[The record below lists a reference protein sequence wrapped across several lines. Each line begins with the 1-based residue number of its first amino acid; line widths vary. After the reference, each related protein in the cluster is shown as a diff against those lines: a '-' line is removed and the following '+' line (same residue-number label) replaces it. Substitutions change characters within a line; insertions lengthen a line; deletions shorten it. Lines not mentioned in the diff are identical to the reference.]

1 MTMNDGQDRLERDLR
16 ALKHSQPRDED
27 IQRDVRAMLL
37 TYAGAYTPMQQ
48 TNGTERRDRM
58 IIATPWP
65 RSHARPA
72 RTLAVRGRLRLL
84 VVAAVA
90 LLSGGTAAYLRLQ
103 SSPGQA
109 PPTRRAALPSPQ
121 VTFALPGRPRMV
133 LVDGQAGRGY
143 VMSWDDPASAHGAGL
158 GTRVAILDL
167 RSPRVLH
174 SVVIPGSGA
183 GDSGIDMA
191 VDHRNGRLVTVID
204 GVQQPIT
211 AGRATRIAY
220 TVRLTLL
227 DQRTARP
234 LRAAT
239 APGLLPSS
247 MVVDDATRRVFIGLG
262 GTAAGGTQGAE
273 GSAVVMADSGTGT
286 VLSNRPWRSMV
297 WDLALDRSANR
308 VLVYSSRVLPRGGW
322 WSSNDVSILDAR
334 TGRLLRVVHTGAFPV
349 ELPDH
354 WLAVDEA
361 IHRAF
366 IVGRHA
372 LLALDTRNGRILGR
386 TALVGNID
394 TLLTDSTGGR
404 VVVAASTNAGRAY
417 VTVLD
422 ARTQRRVAT
431 QPVGTDHVVLG
442 LDRRRHRVLILAG
455 DAASY
460 SRKDRQA
467 SRGKLLIMDDQ
478 TGRVVSSYP
487 WAGVASDIAVDDRDD
502 RALVLTDLNARQAAH
517 TWQSFFGALLPVRP
531 SPLDSGVT
539 IVDLAHVQGL
549 TPQSII
555 MRAT

>member
-1 MTMNDGQDRLERDLR
+1 
-16 ALKHSQPRDED
+16 
-27 IQRDVRAMLL
+27 
-37 TYAGAYTPMQQ
+37 
-48 TNGTERRDRM
+48 M
-58 IIATPWP
+58 IITTPWP

-72 RTLAVRGRLRLL
+72 RTLAAHRRLRLL

-90 LLSGGTAAYLRLQ
+90 LLTGGTAAYLRLQ
-103 SSPGQA
+103 SAPGQA
-109 PPTRRAALPSPQ
+109 PATRPVVSPSPQ
-121 VTFALPGRPRMV
+121 VTFALPGRPRLV
-133 LVDGQAGRGY
+133 LVDEQAGRGY

-191 VDHRNGRLVTVID
+191 VDHRNGHLVTVID
-204 GVQQPIT
+204 GVQRPVT
-211 AGRATRIAY
+211 AGRAAHFVY

-227 DQRTARP
+227 DARTARP

-247 MVVDDATRRVFIGLG
+247 VVVDDATRRVFIGLG
-262 GTAAGGTQGAE
+262 GTAVGGAQGAE
-273 GSAVVMADSGTGT
+273 GSTVLMVDSGTGR

-297 WDLALDRSANR
+297 WDLALDSSANR

-322 WSSNDVSILDAR
+322 WSSNDVSIVDAR

-354 WLAVDEA
+354 WIAVDEA

-372 LLALDTRNGRILGR
+372 LLALDTWTGRILGR
-386 TALVGNID
+386 TALVGNVD
-394 TLLTDSTGGR
+394 TLLTDSAGGR
-404 VVVAASTNAGRAY
+404 VVVAASSNTGQAAY

-422 ARTQRRVAT
+422 ARTGRRVAM
-431 QPVGTDHVVLG
+431 QPIGTDHVVLG
-442 LDRRRHRVLILAG
+442 LDRRRHRILILAG

-467 SRGKLLIMDDQ
+467 SRGKLLIMDDR
-478 TGRVVSSYP
+478 TGRIVSHYP
-487 WAGVASDIAVDDRDD
+487 WAGVATDIAVDDRDD
-502 RALVLTDLNARQAAH
+502 RALVLTDLNARQAAR
-517 TWQSFFGALLPVRP
+517 TWQSFLGALLPARS
-531 SPLDSGVT
+531 SPLDSGAT
-539 IVDLAHVQGL
+539 IVDLAHIQGL
-549 TPQSII
+549 TPQSTII
-555 MRAT
+555 PAP

>member
-1 MTMNDGQDRLERDLR
+1 MTMNNDRDRLERDLR
-16 ALKHSQPRDED
+16 ALKHSQPRNED
-27 IQRDVRAMLL
+27 VQRDVRAMLL
-37 TYAGAYTPMQQ
+37 TYVRTYPPTQQ
-48 TNGTERRDRM
+48 TNGTQRRERM
-58 IIATPWP
+58 IIVTPWP
-65 RSHARPA
+65 RSQARPA
-72 RTLAVRGRLRLL
+72 RTLAARGRLRLL
-84 VVAAVA
+84 VVASLA

-109 PPTRRAALPSPQ
+109 PATRPAVSPSPQ
-121 VTFALPGRPRMV
+121 VTFALPGRPRLV

-143 VMSWDDPASAHGAGL
+143 VMSWDDPAWAHGAGL
-158 GTRVAILDL
+158 GTRVAVVDL
-167 RSPRVLH
+167 HSPRVLH
-174 SVVIPGSGA
+174 AIVIPGSGA
-183 GDSGIDMA
+183 GDNSIDMA
-191 VDHRNGRLVTVID
+191 VDHRNGHLVTIID
-204 GVQQPIT
+204 GVQRPVTNGRT
-211 AGRATRIAY
+211 AQFVY

-247 MVVDDATRRVFIGLG
+247 IVVDDATRRVFIGLG
-262 GTAAGGTQGAE
+262 GTAAGGTLGAE
-273 GSAVVMADSGTGT
+273 GSAVVMADSNTGT
-286 VLSNRPWRSMV
+286 VLSNRPWRGMV

-334 TGRLLRVVHTGAFPV
+334 TGHLLRVVHTGAFPV

-354 WLAVDEA
+354 WIAVDEA

-372 LLALDTRNGRILGR
+372 LLTLDTRTGRILGG

-404 VVVAASTNAGRAY
+404 VVVAASTNTGRAY

-422 ARTQRRVAT
+422 ARTRQRVVT
-431 QPVGTDHVVLG
+431 QPIGTDHVVLG

-467 SRGKLLIMDDQ
+467 SRGKLLLMDDQ
-478 TGRVVSSYP
+478 TGRMVSSYP
-487 WAGVASDIAVDDRDD
+487 WAGVASDIAVDERDD
-502 RALVLTDLNARQAAH
+502 RALVLTDLNARAA
-517 TWQSFFGALLPVRP
+517 QSLLGALLPVRS
-531 SPLDSGVT
+531 SPRDSGVT

-549 TPQSII
+549 TPQSVI
-555 MRAT
+555 MDAP

>member
-1 MTMNDGQDRLERDLR
+1 MTMNNDGDRLERDLR
-16 ALKHSQPRDED
+16 ALKHSQPRNED
-27 IQRDVRAMLL
+27 VQRDVRAMLL
-37 TYAGAYTPMQQ
+37 TYVRTYPPTQQ
-48 TNGTERRDRM
+48 TNGTQRRARM

-65 RSHARPA
+65 RSQARPA
-72 RTLAVRGRLRLL
+72 RTLAARRRLRLL
-84 VVAAVA
+84 VVASLA
-90 LLSGGTAAYLRLQ
+90 LLGGGTATYLRLQ
-103 SSPGQA
+103 TSPGQA
-109 PPTRRAALPSPQ
+109 PATRPAVSPSPQ
-121 VTFALPGRPRMV
+121 MTFALPGRPRLV

-143 VMSWDDPASAHGAGL
+143 VMSWDDPAWAHGAGL
-158 GTRVAILDL
+158 GTRVAVVDL
-167 RSPRVLH
+167 HSPRVLH
-174 SVVIPGSGA
+174 AIVIPGSGA
-183 GDSGIDMA
+183 GDNSIDMA
-191 VDHRNGRLVTVID
+191 MDHRNGHLVTVID
-204 GVQQPIT
+204 GVQRPVTNGRT
-211 AGRATRIAY
+211 AQFVY

-234 LRAAT
+234 LRATT

-247 MVVDDATRRVFIGLG
+247 IVINDATRRVFIGLG
-262 GTAAGGTQGAE
+262 GTAVGGTQGAE

-322 WSSNDVSILDAR
+322 WSSNDVSMLDAR

-354 WLAVDEA
+354 WIAVDEA

-372 LLALDTRNGRILGR
+372 LLALDTRTGRILGR

-422 ARTQRRVAT
+422 ARTRRRVAT
-431 QPVGTDHVVLG
+431 QPIGTDHVVLG
-442 LDRRRHRVLILAG
+442 LDRRRHRILILAG

-478 TGRVVSSYP
+478 TGRIVSSYP
-487 WAGVASDIAVDDRDD
+487 WGGVASDIAVDEPDD
-502 RALVLTDLNARQAAH
+502 RALVLTDLNARAA
-517 TWQSFFGALLPVRP
+517 QSLLGALLPVRS
-531 SPLDSGVT
+531 SPRDSGVT

-555 MRAT
+555 IDAT